1 MGAHGGAYPPEAA
14 RAVLAAE
21 LKRVRE
27 VLAPRPP
34 ASPLDC
40 APSTVA
46 DQVECNALCREM
58 C

>member
-1 MGAHGGAYPPEAA
+1 
-14 RAVLAAE
+14 VLAAE

-27 VLAPRPP
+27 VLAPRPA

-46 DQVECNALCREM
+46 EQVACDALLP
-58 C
+58 